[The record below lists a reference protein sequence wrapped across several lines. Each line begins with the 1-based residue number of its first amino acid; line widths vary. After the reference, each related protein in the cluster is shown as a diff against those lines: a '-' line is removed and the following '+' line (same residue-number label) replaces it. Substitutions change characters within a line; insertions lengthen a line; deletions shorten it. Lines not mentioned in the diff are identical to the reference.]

1 MCMKTTK
8 DVVIK
13 QGKERDRQGDQSYIS
28 RNMVGL
34 TKRCI
39 KNKNKNKNIGVYL
52 G

>member
-34 TKRCI
+34 TKRCL
-39 KNKNKNKNIGVYL
+39 KNLKYTITSACL